1 MISLNKARG
10 VVLVV
15 ALVLI
20 LPITLIAVAVMQWAR
35 EDSKITGVTSNRV
48 VSEQQVIGTLLS
60 ATQVAGLST
69 TILSMPAA
77 GFAATVNVAVAGGG
91 TVSLSL
97 RAPQGVCTYSDD
109 DQNSG
114 LTSCRYVNGSA
125 VNAAI
130 GKSGIGQVRY
140 FMGLRQGFLN

>member
-77 GFAATVNVAVAGGG
+77 EFAATVNVAVAGG

-97 RAPQGVCTYSDD
+97 RTPQGVCTYSDD
-109 DQNSG
+109 DQSSA
-114 LTSCRYVNGSA
+114 LTSCRYVNGTA

>member
-60 ATQVAGLST
+60 ATQVAGLSS

-77 GFAATVNVAVAGGG
+77 DFVTAQNIVVPNG
-91 TVSLSL
+91 TVSLTL
-97 RAPQGVCTYSDD
+97 RTPQGVCTYSDD

-125 VNAAI
+125 VNTAV
-130 GKSGIGQVRY
+130 GKAGIGQVRY

>member
-69 TILSMPAA
+69 TILNMSATA
-77 GFAATVNVAVAGGG
+77 FATTQDVAVADG

-97 RAPQGVCTYSDD
+97 RIPQGVCTYSDD

-125 VNAAI
+125 VNTAV
-130 GKSGIGQVRY
+130 GQGERMSV
-140 FMGLRQGFLN
+140 

>member
-60 ATQVAGLST
+60 ATQVAGLSS

-77 GFAATVNVAVAGGG
+77 DFVTAPNIVVPNG
-91 TVSLSL
+91 TVSLTL
-97 RAPQGVCTYSDD
+97 RTPQGVCTYSDD
-109 DQNSG
+109 DQSSG

-125 VNAAI
+125 VNTAV
-130 GKSGIGQVRY
+130 GKAGIGQVRY

>member
-60 ATQVAGLST
+60 ATQVAGLSS

-77 GFAATVNVAVAGGG
+77 DFVTAQNIVVPNG
-91 TVSLSL
+91 TVSLTL
-97 RAPQGVCTYSDD
+97 RTPQGVCTYSDD